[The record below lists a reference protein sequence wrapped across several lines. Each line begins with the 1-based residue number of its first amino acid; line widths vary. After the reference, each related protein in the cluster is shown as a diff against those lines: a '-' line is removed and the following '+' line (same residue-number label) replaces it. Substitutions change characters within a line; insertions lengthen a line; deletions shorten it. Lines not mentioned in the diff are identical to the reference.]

1 MLHYKGCSRFD
12 IAQPVAGGGLGS
24 PAAQLSVSP
33 LNRKQSIPSK
43 QLLKEVRFM
52 KTFRDAKIFPIIIF
66 FVSFIQGCSYYQGP
80 PSDHFDGSRFFN
92 KESDHSFSD
101 HIKWMWEMETIKW
114 PEWIDDP
121 PQPAPIPYVKE
132 GELRITYVNHST
144 VLIQMDWINILTDP
158 IWSERAGPISWV
170 GTKRVRAPGVK
181 IEDLPNI
188 DIILISHDHYDHLD
202 MTTLQQLNEK
212 YQPIILVG
220 LGVKSRLQSIEGKK
234 SIVELDWW
242 QEHIYSKGTKITF
255 VPSRHNSG
263 RGIFDKNKTLWGGF
277 VIEGPAGS
285 VLFMGDT
292 AIGVFL
298 KEIKNE
304 FSHFRLAILPI
315 GSYEKRWFMKN
326 QHINPEDAVTVHKM
340 LDVTQSV
347 GIHFGTFKEHPEQ
360 TIDAHEKDLK
370 VAVEKYNI
378 SESEFWILKF
388 GEGREVP

>member
-1 MLHYKGCSRFD
+1 MAQKARA
-12 IAQPVAGGGLGS
+12 IADQPVS
-24 PAAQLSVSP
+24 PF
-33 LNRKQSIPSK
+33 NRKQSIPNK
-43 QLLKEVRFM
+43 QLLKEVICM
-52 KTFRDAKIFPIIIF
+52 KTFRGAIVFQTIILL
-66 FVSFIQGCSYYQGP
+66 VSFIQGCSYYQGT
-80 PSDHFDGSRFFN
+80 PSDHFDGSCFFN
-92 KESDHSFSD
+92 KESDHTFFD
-101 HIKWMWEMETIKW
+101 HIKWMWEMENIKW

-121 PQPAPIPYVKE
+121 PQSPPIPHVKE
-132 GELRITYVNHST
+132 GELRITYVNHAT
-144 VLIQMDWINILTDP
+144 VLIQMDGINILTDP

-170 GTKRVRAPGVK
+170 GMKRVRAPGIK

-202 MTTLQQLNEK
+202 MTSLQQLNEK
-212 YQPIILVG
+212 HQPIILAG
-220 LGVKSRLQSIEGKK
+220 LGVRRRLESIEGGK
-234 SIVELDWW
+234 SIIELDWW

-277 VIEGPAGS
+277 VIQSSAGS

-292 AIGVFL
+292 AVGGFL
-298 KEIKNE
+298 KEVKNE
-304 FSHFRLAILPI
+304 FSRFRLAILPI
-315 GSYEKRWFMKN
+315 GSYEKRWFMKT
-326 QHINPEDAVTVHKM
+326 QHMNPDDAVTVHKM

-347 GIHFGTFKEHPEQ
+347 GIHFGTFEEHPEQ

-388 GEGREVP
+388 GEGREVPKYLNKSLEMG